1 MLVFIVLLL
10 YFTAPILLFIL
21 TQKKIEEGRI
31 WLGLFGIAGISWTLL
46 LIGPVVLI
54 QREAPALWFS
64 SQSFILPFTMQ
75 WEKME
80 WMLQLL
86 IASTMIVFLVEQ
98 YLDKRREEIP
108 QVPIFVRFWGA
119 ALTVLGLSF
128 GNAYSIVILFFSAD
142 GLLILSRFL
151 SEGEVFSKREYV
163 FPFLLRLIS
172 IPLLAVFSIA
182 QVRIAQYPGWIS
194 LLFLFLLLRVFAWFL
209 EHDQRLDDNDKPQL
223 WLECVEAT
231 LMVLIFS
238 NISSY
243 SPTTGWI
250 WIVLLAVLTG
260 SIGIFLFLG
269 VFRSKKRWE
278 SFIFI
283 LASILLSLGFFFTGV
298 RNEMIALLLPMLFL
312 LLHDLL
318 PGKGRMREWIMLGLE
333 VIFLCSFSFSPFYV
347 LNSVVI
353 NNGIPFTSIVL
364 LFISEGV
371 FMALFIDQR
380 LKQIKRSRV
389 LLQEE
394 AANQSYLYWA
404 EGALLAILVLRTGI
418 PLQSL
423 SAFSWY
429 AILPSLGLLL
439 VPINYAVLRVFQ
451 KGTARSQTELSARRP
466 VLSLSQSMIRVGL
479 VVVNLFRQ
487 LFETISAVLE
497 GEGGLIWAVIFLI
510 LLLTLYKG
518 LVAS

>member
-1 MLVFIVLLL
+1 MLVYIVLLL

-21 TQKKIEEGRI
+21 TRNKIEEGRI
-31 WLGLFGIAGISWTLL
+31 WLVLFGIAGISWTLF

-54 QREAPALWFS
+54 QREVPALWFS
-64 SQSFILPFTMQ
+64 SQSFIVPFTLQ
-75 WEKME
+75 WGMME

-86 IASTMIVFLVEQ
+86 IASAMIIFLVEQ
-98 YLDKRREEIP
+98 YLEKRREKIP
-108 QVPIFVRFWGA
+108 QIQISIRFWGA

-128 GNAYSIVILFFSAD
+128 GNVFSIVILFFSVD

-151 SEGEVFSKREYV
+151 AEGEVFSKREYV
-163 FPFLLRLIS
+163 FPFLLRLVS
-172 IPLLAVFSIA
+172 IPILAVFSIA

-194 LLFLFLLLRVFAWFL
+194 LLFIFLLLRVFAWFL
-209 EHDQRLDDNDKPQL
+209 EYDQRLDESDNPQS
-223 WLECVEAT
+223 WLECVEAI

-238 NISSY
+238 NIASY

-260 SIGIFLFLG
+260 SMGILLFLG
-269 VFRSKKRWE
+269 VFRSNKRWE
-278 SFIFI
+278 YFIFI
-283 LASILLSLGFFFTGV
+283 LASILLALGFFLTGV
-298 RNEMIALLLPMLFL
+298 RNEMTALLLSMLFL
-312 LLHDLL
+312 LLHDLF
-318 PGKGRMREWIMLGLE
+318 PGKGRIREWIMLGLE
-333 VIFLCSFSFSPFYV
+333 IIFLCSYSFSPFYV
-347 LNSVVI
+347 LNRVVI
-353 NNGIPFTSIVL
+353 NNGIPFSWTVL

-371 FMALFIDQR
+371 FLALFIDQR
-380 LKQIKRSRV
+380 SKQIKRSRAA
-389 LLQEE
+389 LQEE
-394 AANQSYLYWA
+394 AAIKSYLYWA
-404 EGALLAILVLRTGI
+404 EGVLLAILVLRTAL

-429 AILPSLGLLL
+429 AILPSLGLLI
-439 VPINYAVLRVFQ
+439 VPINYAVMHVFQ
-451 KGTARSQTELSARRP
+451 KGTARSQKESSAFRP
-466 VLSLSQSMIRVGL
+466 VLSLSQSMIKVSL

-487 LFETISAVLE
+487 LFEAISAVLE